1 MRIEKL
7 ELIGFKSF
15 AERTVFN
22 FHPGITCIVGPNGCG
37 KSNIVDAFRWVLGE
51 QSAKSLRGEKMEE
64 VIFNGSATKKQKGMA
79 EVTMYIS
86 GLNSLGKEG
95 DDNNGDKVSDTISIT
110 RRLYRSGE
118 SEYLINKTQ
127 CRLKDIK
134 DLFLDT
140 GLEVKSYSILE
151 QERIIELLNAKPV
164 DRRIIIEEIAG
175 VMKYNVRRKEALSK
189 LESSRMNLQRINDI
203 IAEVKKQLSYLERI
217 AKKAERYKKLLSEMN
232 SIELKIYKR
241 DYESLKSSL
250 EILTGEYNRLK
261 EEETV
266 KKGELSAIENQVS
279 KMKIEMLEEEKHLE
293 GIQSEYQSL
302 EKEIADIEKEIAIAK
317 TEKDN
322 LNEYLEKLFQQNE
335 EYNKKKVNAL
345 LGREELEKECEE
357 LLNEIAILKSQ
368 LSEKSES
375 YKGIED
381 EILRKERLIEEKRK
395 RLFIVSEEISNIRN
409 DKNKFQSSLESLKA
423 KERAS
428 IEDLERLKSIIS
440 EIDSSLKDI
449 TVTIVEK
456 NNELI
461 MLNDKKNAVSGD
473 ITNNKEH
480 LEDIKG
486 KLFRYKEEIAS
497 LISRYDSL
505 KEIVFDE
512 STKQVLSNVKDFNI
526 IASISDIF
534 EIDERYEKAVES
546 VLSDKIISYILP
558 AFSEIERAIITLKEK
573 SISRTAFIPLR
584 PYKFNK
590 KTTPPDII
598 GRMSDFINTKEEFLD
613 VIDSIFGNI
622 FIVKDIRTAQ
632 FLLDQGFREYY
643 VTLDGEVIEPTGVII
658 AGEVKGILKRKR
670 EIRELERLIHEQKSK
685 IEKLQN
691 EVYEVSQLIQ
701 KKEIEFNS
709 ISDLLREREKEISI
723 LKMNA
728 DNLKDEYERRSK
740 KLAYIKLEI
749 EQINKEKEE
758 LMRLIYDKEI
768 EIQSM
773 ELKKSEIENSIVLL
787 QEELNT
793 QKSLVDEHRV
803 DITDIKLS
811 LASFNEKMDSM
822 KKEIE
827 GLEKEI
833 SEIEIKKG
841 FISEEIESVKQ
852 RLSQREEE
860 IINKE
865 EKIKELV
872 IRVKDYQ
879 SRINEKKDIIGLKNE
894 NLLEAEDR
902 LKILRQE
909 IESLTKTLSE
919 LDVKK
924 AENRIRLQTVYDNV
938 MQNYGVSIDN
948 LQTEIVTEEDGK
960 RLSEIKERIKD
971 IGPVSVYTIDE
982 YEELKKR
989 YEFLKNQQD
998 DLIKSISEL
1007 EEAISRINTTTK
1019 RRLREA
1025 YEALRLK
1032 FSEVFKTL
1040 FGGGKAELIL
1050 TEENNILEAG
1060 IDIVAQPPGK
1070 KLQNISLLSGG
1081 EKALTALSLLFASF
1095 LLKPTPLCILDEADS
1110 ALDEIN
1116 IEKFANTIRELS
1128 KDTQF
1133 IVVTHNKNTMSVADY
1148 IYGITMEEAGVSKV
1162 ISMQLVESTMQ

>member
-51 QSAKSLRGEKMEE
+51 QSAKNLRGEKMEE

-95 DDNNGDKVSDTISIT
+95 NDDNGDKASDIVSIT

-217 AKKAERYKKLLSEMN
+217 AKKAERYKKLTSEMN
-232 SIELKIYKR
+232 AIELKIYKR
-241 DYESLKSSL
+241 DYDLLKSSL
-250 EILTGEYNRLK
+250 GNITIEYSRLK
-261 EEETV
+261 EEETF
-266 KKGELSAIENQVS
+266 KKGELSAIENQIS
-279 KMKIEMLEEEKHLE
+279 KMKIEMLEEEKNLE
-293 GIQSEYQSL
+293 GIQSVYQSI

-322 LNEYLEKLFQQNE
+322 FNEYLGKLFQQNE
-335 EYNKKKVNAL
+335 EYNKKKVEAL
-345 LGREELEKECEE
+345 LRKEELEKECEE
-357 LLNEIAILKSQ
+357 LLNEIITLKSQ

-375 YKGIED
+375 YKDIED
-381 EILRKERLIEEKRK
+381 EILKKERQIEEKRK

-409 DKNKFQSSLESLKA
+409 EKNKLQSSFESLKT
-423 KERAS
+423 KEKAS
-428 IEDLERLKSIIS
+428 YEDLERLKSIIL

-449 TVTIVEK
+449 SATIVEK
-456 NNELI
+456 NTESI
-461 MLNDKKNAVSGD
+461 MLNDKKNIVSGD
-473 ITNNKEH
+473 ITYNKER

-486 KLFRYKEEIAS
+486 KLFKYKEEIAS
-497 LISRYDSL
+497 HISRYDSL
-505 KEIVFDE
+505 KELVFDE
-512 STKQVLSNVKDFNI
+512 STKEVFSNVKDLNV
-526 IASISDIF
+526 IATMSDVF
-534 EIDERYEKAVES
+534 EIEEKYEKAVES

-558 AFSEIERAIITLKEK
+558 AFSEIEKAVNTLKEK
-573 SISRTAFIPLR
+573 SISRTAFVPLK
-584 PYKFNK
+584 PYKFNRNSL
-590 KTTPPDII
+590 PPDVI
-598 GRMSDFINTKEEFLD
+598 GRLSDFINTKEEFLD
-613 VIDSIFGNI
+613 LVDSLFGNI
-622 FIVKDIRTAQ
+622 FIVRDIKTAKS
-632 FLLDQGFREYY
+632 LLDEGFREYY

-670 EIRELERLIHEQKSK
+670 EIRELERLINEQRNK
-685 IEKLQN
+685 IEKLQK
-691 EVYEVSQLIQ
+691 EVYEISQIIQ
-701 KKEIEFNS
+701 KKEIELNN
-709 ISDLLREREKEISI
+709 IDDLLRQREKEISI

-728 DNLKDEYERRSK
+728 DNLKEEYERRSK

-749 EQINKEKEE
+749 DQINKEKEG
-758 LMRLIYDKEI
+758 LMRLIEDKEI
-768 EIQSM
+768 EIKSM
-773 ELKKSEIENSIVLL
+773 ESKKNEIENSIVLL

-793 QKSLVDEHRV
+793 QKSMVDVHRV
-803 DITDIKLS
+803 DITDIKLT

-822 KKEIE
+822 RKEIE
-827 GLEKEI
+827 GLTKEI
-833 SEIEIKKG
+833 SEIELKKE
-841 FISEEIESVKQ
+841 FISEEIESVRQ

-860 IINKE
+860 IMSNE
-865 EKIKELV
+865 ERIKELV
-872 IRVKDYQ
+872 LKVGDYQ
-879 SRINEKKDIIGLKNE
+879 SRINEKKDIIGLKNGD
-894 NLLEAEDR
+894 LLEAENKI
-902 LKILRQE
+902 KILRQE
-909 IESLTKTLSE
+909 IESLTKVLSE

-924 AENRIRLQTVYDNV
+924 AEHNIRLQTLYDNV
-938 MQNYGVSIDN
+938 MQNYGISIDD
-948 LQTEIVTEEDGK
+948 LKSEVVTEEDEK
-960 RLSEIKERIKD
+960 RLSDIKEKIKEM
-971 IGPVSVYTIDE
+971 GPVSVYTIDE

-989 YEFLKNQQD
+989 YEFLKSQQD
-998 DLIKSISEL
+998 DLVKSISEL
-1007 EEAISRINTTTK
+1007 EEAISRINTTT
-1019 RRLREA
+1019 RRKLREA

-1050 TEENNILEAG
+1050 TEEHNILEAG

-1110 ALDEIN
+1110 ALDEVN
-1116 IEKFANTIRELS
+1116 IEKFSKTIRELS

-1162 ISMQLVESTMQ
+1162 ISMQLVEPTVQ

>member
-622 FIVKDIRTAQ
+622 FIVKDIRAAQ

-960 RLSEIKERIKD
+960 RLAEIREKIKD

>member
-189 LESSRMNLQRINDI
+189 IESSRMNLQRINDI

-909 IESLTKTLSE
+909 IESLTKTLSD

-960 RLSEIKERIKD
+960 RLAEIREKIKD